1 MEGWAVTPPFTAK
14 MFANLSETSL
24 ITAFLAGLLSFVSP
38 CVQPLVPSYMMYLS
52 GLSFQQ
58 LAHSETGAAVK
69 HVIVM
74 NAVLF
79 ILGFSAVFIMFGA
92 SASVLGQVLMDH
104 QDVLRKAGAILMIL
118 FGLHIS
124 GMIKLTWLMTERRLH
139 LTARP
144 AGPLASFL
152 IGGTFAAGWT
162 PCVGPILGTMLLYAA
177 TTDTLLDG
185 VTLLAFYSLGLGVP
199 LLIASLALNRFLSFL
214 QEIKT
219 SLPLV
224 SGVSGVFLIMM
235 GIVMYLDRFSLLTA
249 FFERY
254 GVGVY
259 LGTDGG

>member
-38 CVQPLVPSYMMYLS
+38 CVLPLVPSYLMYLS

-124 GMIKLTWLMTERRLH
+124 GMIKLTWLMTSD
-139 LTARP
+139 AC
-144 AGPLASFL
+144 
-152 IGGTFAAGWT
+152 I
-162 PCVGPILGTMLLYAA
+162 
-177 TTDTLLDG
+177 
-185 VTLLAFYSLGLGVP
+185 
-199 LLIASLALNRFLSFL
+199 
-214 QEIKT
+214 
-219 SLPLV
+219 
-224 SGVSGVFLIMM
+224 
-235 GIVMYLDRFSLLTA
+235 
-249 FFERY
+249 
-254 GVGVY
+254 
-259 LGTDGG
+259 

>member
-1 MEGWAVTPPFTAK
+1 LKPPSGRDGT
-14 MFANLSETSL
+14 MLANLSETSL
-24 ITAFLAGLLSFVSP
+24 IAAFLAGLLSFMSP
-38 CVQPLVPSYMMYLS
+38 CVLPLVPSYLMYLS

-58 LAHSETGAAVK
+58 ISHSTGHAVVK
-69 HVIVM
+69 QAVVM

-79 ILGFSAVFIMFGA
+79 ILGFSAVFIAFGA
-92 SASVLGQVLMDH
+92 SASVLGQVLLDH
-104 QDVLRKAGAILMIL
+104 QDPIRKAGAILMII
-118 FGLHIS
+118 FGLHVS
-124 GMIKLTWLMTERRLH
+124 GMVKLTWLMTERRMH

-144 AGPLASFL
+144 AGPMASLL

-177 TTDTLLDG
+177 TTDTLVDG

-199 LLIASLALNRFLSFL
+199 LLIASLALNQFLSFF
-214 QEIKT
+214 QGMKT
-219 SLPLV
+219 YLPFV

-235 GIVMYLDRFSLLTA
+235 GIVMYLDRLSLLTA

-259 LGTDGG
+259 LGTNGG